1 MFDGAKICKSDLT
14 LKSSGVLGATAKQK
28 KRLLVLE
35 LEAHLLDALVELE
48 DLLELLG
55 NLAQALHD
63 VHAPLELACAV
74 LG

>member
-1 MFDGAKICKSDLT
+1 M
-14 LKSSGVLGATAKQK
+14 LGATAKEK

-35 LEAHLLDALVELE
+35 LEAHLLDALVKLE
-48 DLLELLG
+48 DFPELLR

-74 LG
+74 L